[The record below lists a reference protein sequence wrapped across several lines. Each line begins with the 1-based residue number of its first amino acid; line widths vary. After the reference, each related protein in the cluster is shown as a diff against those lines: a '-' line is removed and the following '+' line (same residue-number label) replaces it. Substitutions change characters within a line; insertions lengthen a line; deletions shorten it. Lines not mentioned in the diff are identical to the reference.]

1 MPDSVAELAEHALIE
16 RIHRRVAVTSPT
28 VVVGIGDD
36 AAVVE
41 PERGALTVMT
51 TDAMVE
57 HVHFDRRYCPLDTVG
72 HKVLAANLSDLAA
85 MGATPRYALVS
96 LALPSTLPL
105 SELDAFLD
113 GLVGAAT
120 RYRTTIVG
128 GNITRSGGPLFVDVT
143 AVGSVRRRRVLRR
156 DAVRAGDD
164 LYVSGEVG
172 GAAAG
177 LASLQA
183 SSDPATG
190 SELCHRRYLQ
200 PDPRVTLGTQL
211 GRNKAAR
218 ACIDLSDGLADGIQ
232 QLAAASHVGF
242 VINGNDIPVASE
254 TRRWF
259 EATGVDPLTAA
270 LIGGEDYELLFSAPS
285 SRRRSIA
292 AIGRLSDGIPLT
304 RIGRA
309 TKDLSCILVRNGQEE
324 PLPQG
329 YEHFRESRL
338 PVQPE

>member
-1 MPDSVAELAEHALIE
+1 MADSVSELAEHALIE
-16 RIHRRVAVTSPT
+16 RIHRRVAGASPC

-41 PERGALTVMT
+41 PERGSLTVIT

-57 HVHFDRRYCPLDTVG
+57 TVHFDRRYCPLDTVG
-72 HKVLAANLSDLAA
+72 HKALAVNLSDLAA
-85 MGATPRYALVS
+85 MGATPRHALVS
-96 LALPSTLPL
+96 LALPSALPL

-113 GLVGAAT
+113 GLVAVAT
-120 RYRTTIVG
+120 QHRTTIVG
-128 GNITRSGGPLFVDVT
+128 GNITKSGGPLFVDVT

-156 DAVRAGDD
+156 NAVRAGDD

-183 SSDPATG
+183 SADAAAG

-200 PDPRVTLGTQL
+200 PEPRVRLGTQL
-211 GRNKAAR
+211 GKNKAAR
-218 ACIDLSDGLADGIQ
+218 ACIDLSDGLADGIR

-242 VINGNDIPVASE
+242 VITGDDIPVAPE

-259 EATGVDPLTAA
+259 EATGVDPVTAA
-270 LIGGEDYELLFSAPS
+270 LIGGEDYELLFSAPT

-309 TKDLSCILVRNGQEE
+309 TKDLSCILVRNGHEE
-324 PLPQG
+324 SLPKG
-329 YEHFRESRL
+329 YEHFRE
-338 PVQPE
+338 

>member
-1 MPDSVAELAEHALIE
+1 MADSVSELAEHALIE
-16 RIHRRVAVTSPT
+16 RIHRRVAVALPS

-41 PERGALTVMT
+41 PERGSLTVMT

-57 HVHFDRRYCPLDTVG
+57 TVHFDRRYCPLDTVG
-72 HKVLAANLSDLAA
+72 HKALAVNLSDLAA
-85 MGATPRYALVS
+85 MGAIPRHTLVS

-113 GLVGAAT
+113 GLVAVAT
-120 RYRTTIVG
+120 QHRTTIVG
-128 GNITRSGGPLFVDVT
+128 GNITKSGGPLFVDVT

-156 DAVRAGDD
+156 NAVRAGDD

-183 SSDPATG
+183 SADAGAG

-200 PDPRVTLGTQL
+200 PEPRVRLGTQL
-211 GRNKAAR
+211 GKNKAAR
-218 ACIDLSDGLADGIQ
+218 ACIDLSDGLADGIR

-242 VINGNDIPVASE
+242 VINGDDIPVAPE

-259 EATGVDPLTAA
+259 EATGVDPVTAA
-270 LIGGEDYELLFSAPS
+270 LIGGEDYELLFSAPT

-324 PLPQG
+324 SLPKG
-329 YEHFRESRL
+329 YEHFRE
-338 PVQPE
+338 